1 MSASVKQHTTSNAAV
16 RELWRI
22 AEAGE
27 VDELG
32 RVCSRGAHVNARN
45 KHGMTALMRA
55 ARNGHALMV
64 RALLERGADPNMVRN
79 DKFTALALAAFFGHT
94 ETVKILVEHGANS
107 NVVTRCGA
115 SAHTWATARTFEE
128 AARYLDSHVA
138 APAPARA
145 PAPAPARV
153 LTAVPKRAPAP
164 APTVT
169 QTLKDPPEIWDL
181 VHEVPQGF
189 DARSAFVSRLTS
201 LKTSFALRIAAAVV
215 VSAGCVVGVLVLR
228 GSQARS
234 LSVEPPA
241 NQSAAATEVSAPV
254 NVENKTSETPVDPS
268 PPAVN
273 EFSHHSESSSVN
285 DKPSRK
291 GVLTRQTRS
300 RTTPE
305 EVPVQT
311 VQSRE
316 VPAAAPVIATPQIEP
331 RKSPTTKSNTSLSP
345 QLITPAQSDKPKAKV
360 IQWP

>member
-1 MSASVKQHTTSNAAV
+1 MSATVKQYTKSNAVA
-16 RELWRI
+16 RELWRV
-22 AEAGE
+22 AESGE

-32 RVCSRGAHVNARN
+32 QVFSHGAHVNARN

-55 ARNGHALMV
+55 ACQGHARMV

-94 ETVKILVEHGANS
+94 ETVRILIEHGANA

-115 SAHTWATARTFEE
+115 SAQAWAIARTFHE
-128 AARYLDSHVA
+128 AARCLDSHAPV
-138 APAPARA
+138 PAPARA
-145 PAPAPARV
+145 PAPAPV
-153 LTAVPKRAPAP
+153 VIK
-164 APTVT
+164 
-169 QTLKDPPEIWDL
+169 TLKDPPEIWDL
-181 VHEVPQGF
+181 VQEVPKGF
-189 DARSAFVSRLTS
+189 NARSAFVSRVKA
-201 LKTSFALRIAAAVV
+201 LKKSFALRIAAVAVV
-215 VSAGCVVGVLVLR
+215 STACVVGVLVLR

-241 NQSAAATEVSAPV
+241 SQSVAATEVTAPV
-254 NVENKTSETPVDPS
+254 NVETKTSETPVDPS

-291 GVLTRQTRS
+291 VILTRQTRS
-300 RTTPE
+300 RATPE
-305 EVPVQT
+305 EEPVQT

-316 VPAAAPVIATPQIEP
+316 VAAAAPVVATPQVEP
-331 RKSPTTKSNTSLSP
+331 RKSTNKPNSSLSP
-345 QLITPAQSDKPKAKV
+345 QLIAPAKSDQPKAKV